1 MEQNLKL
8 KIMLKT
14 TDKIAVWMESNLDDD
29 YGKMGI
35 SALRYLNNEIVCV
48 VDSVFAGKKLSEVS
62 IIKKNIP
69 IIESIDKAKSIGAN
83 VLLLGVLTSGGIR
96 PKSWDPV
103 IKEAIEKGM
112 SIINGL
118 HDQIHPEFSK
128 YLIDNNQWIWDT
140 RVPKVIPKIGS
151 AKAADL
157 INKRVLMIGTD
168 MAAGKMTVGLELYS
182 YLREKKINAGFVA
195 TGQVGITVTGNGI
208 PLDAYKIDHACGA
221 VETAVIEQKDK
232 DVIIVEGQGS
242 ILHPGSTA
250 TLPLMRGT
258 CPTHMIL
265 CHIAG
270 NNSLRSLENI
280 KIPDLKK
287 FIDLNENLASVLGT
301 YPKAKVVGVALNTTL
316 MSDEDAKNYIEI
328 VEKET
333 GVPSTDVIRFG
344 GDRIFSQLLYLFA
357 MMISSS
363 CCDLVIWLDVYFI
376 T

>member
-301 YPKAKVVGVALNTTL
+301 YPKAKVVGVALNTIL

>member
-1 MEQNLKL
+1 MVLFLDMEQNLNL

-35 SALRYLNNEIVCV
+35 SALRYLANEIVCV
-48 VDSVFAGKKLSEVS
+48 VDSAFAGKKLSEVS
-62 IIKKNIP
+62 IIKKDIP
-69 IIESIDKAKSIGAN
+69 IIESIDKARSMGAN

-103 IKEAIEKGM
+103 IKEAVEKGM

-128 YLIDNNQWIWDT
+128 YFVDENQWIWDT
-140 RVPKVIPKIGS
+140 RVPKFIPKIGS
-151 AKAADL
+151 AKAAEL
-157 INKRVLMIGTD
+157 NNKRVLMIGTD

-182 YLREKKINAGFVA
+182 YLRDKKINTGFVA

-221 VETAVIEQKDK
+221 VETAVIEQKNK

-265 CHIAG
+265 CHIAR
-270 NNSLRSLENI
+270 NTSIRSIEKI

-287 FIDLNENLASVLGT
+287 FIDLNESLASVLGT

-316 MSDEDAKNYIEI
+316 MTDEDAKKYIEI
-328 VEKET
+328 VEKQT
-333 GVPSTDVIRFG
+333 GIPSTDVIRFG
-344 GDRIFSQLLYLFA
+344 GDRIFSQLL
-357 MMISSS
+357 
-363 CCDLVIWLDVYFI
+363 
-376 T
+376 